1 MEKNKNLVI
10 FDFCDTLINFQT
22 WNAFLKWMYKEYY
35 KKDNKEIFLVKLF
48 KNYPLSII
56 FDYKRYLA
64 RQIKWIPITFINEK
78 IEDFVKILNDNQ
90 NEKVVDMMKQNLA
103 KWNEVVIVSA
113 WFSDYIRI
121 WAKQYWIINV
131 YAIELEK
138 NKWKYTW
145 KYVWWLDVYW
155 NNKLKVL
162 KQNFNLSQYNNIIAY
177 SDSLSD
183 LPLFNV
189 ATKKY
194 FVCKNSKIKVP
205 KWFISINR

>member
-1 MEKNKNLVI
+1 MEKNKDLVV

-22 WNAFLKWMYKEYY
+22 WNAFLKWMYRKYY
-35 KKDNKEIFLVKLF
+35 NRDNKETFLVKLF

-64 RQIKWIPITFINEK
+64 RQIKWIPIKFINEK
-78 IEDFVKILNDNQ
+78 IEDFIKILNDNQ
-90 NEKVVDMMKQNLA
+90 NGKVVDMMKQHLA
-103 KWNEVVIVSA
+103 KRNEVIIVSA
-113 WFSDYIRI
+113 WFNDYIKI

-162 KQNFNLSQYNNIIAY
+162 KQNFNLEEYNDVIVY

-183 LPLFNV
+183 LPLFNI